1 MPATETVDGP
11 PAGVNIVPSSRPSR
25 PPPAPTRE
33 IKMSDV
39 LRAPGPVLPATA
51 RAASPAPAAPARSAT
66 PPAPAAE
73 RPGAEPAATP
83 PAKTTDTPAKA
94 RLHDALQT
102 SADKAQESA
111 NAPRPGADTPS
122 APPEPAAEAA
132 PVPTTKPGKLNPW
145 KERDEWRNKAV
156 VAEAEVQRLKSSVLP
171 ENDRTSLTERVT
183 KAEARAAELEN
194 AIRFKDYEQSSEFI
208 EKFHQPYIKSFQQA
222 MSELGE
228 LKVTDPGTGQ
238 QRLVTGEDFA
248 RLANMGLR
256 DAQAA
261 ATEMF
266 GEFAAIAME
275 HRSQIRRVAAERE
288 QAIADAK
295 QNGALREQQTKEQ
308 RQRLNNELAGFT
320 KTTFQKVN
328 GAILADKEVGE
339 FFTPRVPAEG
349 LQPTPD
355 EKEWNDRLAKG
366 FDQVDRGWAQNP
378 MNPNLS
384 PEQRANIITTHAA
397 IRNRSAA
404 FGPMRWQIGQL
415 RSKVKTLETELSK
428 YRESTPIAGGS
439 APASIGGKPVSAH
452 EGLYRAL
459 EESAMKRR

>member
-1 MPATETVDGP
+1 
-11 PAGVNIVPSSRPSR
+11 
-25 PPPAPTRE
+25 
-33 IKMSDV
+33 MSDV
-39 LRAPGPVLPATA
+39 LRAPGPARPAPA
-51 RAASPAPAAPARSAT
+51 RSSSPAPAAPARSAT
-66 PPAPAAE
+66 PPTPAAE
-73 RPGAEPAATP
+73 RPGAEPVTTP
-83 PAKTTDTPAKA
+83 PAKTTDTPAKD
-94 RLHDALQT
+94 RLHGALQST
-102 SADKAQESA
+102 ADKAQEAS
-111 NAPRPGADTPS
+111 NTPRPGADATQS
-122 APPEPAAEAA
+122 PPEPTAEAA
-132 PVPTTKPGKLNPW
+132 PVSPAKPGKVNPW

-156 VAEAEVQRLKSSVLP
+156 VAEAEVQRLKSSVMP
-171 ENDRTSLTERVT
+171 ENDRTALTERVT

-228 LKVTDPGTGQ
+228 LQVTDPSTGQ
-238 QRLVTGEDFA
+238 QRPVTGEDFA
-248 RLANMGLR
+248 RLANMGLK
-256 DAQAA
+256 DAKAA

-266 GEFAAIAME
+266 GDFADTAME
-275 HRSQIRRVAAERE
+275 HRSQIRRVAAERA
-288 QAIADAK
+288 QALEDAK
-295 QNGALREQQTKEQ
+295 NNSALREQQTREQ
-308 RQRLNNELAGFT
+308 RQRLNSELAGFT

-339 FFTPRVPAEG
+339 FFNPRVPNEG
-349 LQPTPD
+349 LQPTPE

-384 PEQRANIITTHAA
+384 PDQRANIIATHAA

-415 RSKVKTLETELSK
+415 RSKIKALETEISQ
-428 YRESTPIAGGS
+428 YRQSTPTAGGS
-439 APASIGGKPVSAH
+439 VPASAGGKPVSAR